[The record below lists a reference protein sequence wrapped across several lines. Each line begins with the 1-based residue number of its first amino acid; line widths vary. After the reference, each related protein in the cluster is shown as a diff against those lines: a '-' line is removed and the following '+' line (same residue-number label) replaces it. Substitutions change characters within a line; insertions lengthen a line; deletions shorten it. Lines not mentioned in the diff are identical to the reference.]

1 MALIVAVRRRFHV
14 RINCLFGQVRLS
26 TEPLPGFRFIESART
41 SRVSLDCQSA
51 LVLQATRISAGAHI
65 LTQLERLPQGARDS
79 FFNLA
84 AVPPCNDPR
93 ADPPL
98 DHSPG
103 QQAGRNCTTIPS
115 GTQAPP
121 VRAALNL
128 EITEARPSNQQK
140 RVPAD
145 DEGDPVA
152 GAASDLTPS
161 RRNRCRV
168 FPCTLK
174 DSNLQ
179 PTD

>member
-65 LTQLERLPQGARDS
+65 LTQLERLPQGARD
-79 FFNLA
+79 FFL
-84 AVPPCNDPR
+84 PR
-93 ADPPL
+93 RSTAPQRPSSRSAL

-103 QQAGRNCTTIPS
+103 PQAGRKCTTIPS

-128 EITEARPSNQQK
+128 EITEARPSNQQTASPPMTKATPLPELPPIK
-140 RVPAD
+140 RRPDATAVGFSHAP
-145 DEGDPVA
+145 
-152 GAASDLTPS
+152 
-161 RRNRCRV
+161 
-168 FPCTLK
+168 
-174 DSNLQ
+174 
-179 PTD
+179 